1 MFDSRKLERMKTN
14 ALDLVIGACFSQL
27 YEGMWHSVTYYF
39 RKLSPAEQNY
49 DIHDKKLL
57 AIIAALK
64 SWKIYT
70 EEASE
75 LIILTNHKNLLHFI
89 TTKKLNKRQV
99 RWFEKLEQYKFK
111 ILYTSE
117 KKNGKADALSRRSD
131 HMKTKKSF
139 NHSILKVND
148 DESLSINKHEL
159 NAILRILRDESEEFP
174 IKKRNL
180 QILIN
185 KIDECIKEHHDKS
198 LLKHLRV
205 TKTL

>member
-1 MFDSRKLERMKTN
+1 
-14 ALDLVIGACFSQL
+14 
-27 YEGMWHSVTYYF
+27 
-39 RKLSPAEQNY
+39 
-49 DIHDKKLL
+49 
-57 AIIAALK
+57 
-64 SWKIYT
+64 
-70 EEASE
+70 
-75 LIILTNHKNLLHFI
+75 
-89 TTKKLNKRQV
+89 
-99 RWFEKLEQYKFK
+99 
-111 ILYTSE
+111 
-117 KKNGKADALSRRSD
+117 
-131 HMKTKKSF
+131 MKTKKSF

-174 IKKRNL
+174 IKKRKL